1 MWDKK
6 IKENWDKDKKHG
18 LTKPTGFFLHAYV
31 GQSVQDWWNYLGGL
45 GFFLD
50 LYNFL
55 LERLHFDFY
64 ALHVFSF
71 CFYFFENKIC
81 ILIAW
86 CVRGKNHF
94 SIFN

>member
-1 MWDKK
+1 M
-6 IKENWDKDKKHG
+6 ENWDNLDKKHG

-31 GQSVQDWWNYLGGL
+31 GQSVQDWWNYLGGFFFRSIQFFAWMITFWFL
-45 GFFLD
+45 FITCIFFL
-50 LYNFL
+50 L
-55 LERLHFDFY
+55 LL
-64 ALHVFSF
+64 
-71 CFYFFENKIC
+71 FENKIC

>member
-31 GQSVQDWWNYLGGL
+31 GQSVQDWWNYLGGF
-45 GFFLD
+45 FFLD

-55 LERLHFDFY
+55 LEWLHFDFY

-71 CFYFFENKIC
+71 CFYFLKIKYVY
-81 ILIAW
+81 L
-86 CVRGKNHF
+86 
-94 SIFN
+94 

>member
-31 GQSVQDWWNYLGGL
+31 GQSVQDWWNYLGGF
-45 GFFLD
+45 FFLD

-55 LERLHFDFY
+55 LE
-64 ALHVFSF
+64 
-71 CFYFFENKIC
+71 
-81 ILIAW
+81 W
-86 CVRGKNHF
+86 
-94 SIFN
+94 